1 MLLFLKLGGSLITDK
16 ATPRTLRADV
26 LARLMDEIAS
36 ALVEADVQ
44 LVLGHGSGSFGHVEG
59 KRHDTRTGVRTPEG
73 WRGFADVQAAAA
85 LLNRHVIDAARTVGL
100 PVLNCPPS
108 ASAVCEDGA
117 LVELAVEPIRVA
129 LERGLVPVVQG
140 DVAVD
145 RVRGGTIVST
155 EDVFGYLAPRLK
167 PARILLAGRD
177 AGVLSRWP
185 DGELVTDIV
194 DGTAIQAG
202 ASQATDVTGG
212 MVAKIHETLTTIR
225 AVPDLTALI
234 FSGDV
239 PGRVAA
245 ALKGEAVIGT
255 VLRAA

>member
-26 LARLMDEIAS
+26 LARLMGEIAS
-36 ALVEADVQ
+36 ALADVDVQ

-59 KRHDTRTGVRTPEG
+59 KRFDTRTGVRTPAG
-73 WRGFADVQAAAA
+73 WRGFAEVQAAAA
-85 LLNRHVIDAARTVGL
+85 LLNRHVIDAARAAGL

-108 ASAVCEDGA
+108 ASAVCEDGR
-117 LVELAVEPIRVA
+117 LVDLAVEPIRAA
-129 LERGLVPVVQG
+129 LEHGLVPVVQG
-140 DVAVD
+140 DVAID
-145 RVRGGTIVST
+145 TVRGGTIVST

-185 DGELVTDIV
+185 DGHLVTDIV

-212 MVAKIHETLTTIR
+212 MVAKIHETLITLR
-225 AVPDLTALI
+225 AVPDLSALI

-245 ALKGEAVIGT
+245 ALRGEAVVGT
-255 VLRAA
+255 VLRSA

>member
-26 LARLMDEIAS
+26 LARLMGEIAS
-36 ALVEADVQ
+36 ALADVDVQ

-59 KRHDTRTGVRTPEG
+59 KRFDTRAGVRTPAG
-73 WRGFADVQAAAA
+73 WRGFAEVQAAAA
-85 LLNRHVIDAARTVGL
+85 LLNRHVIDAARAAGL

-108 ASAVCEDGA
+108 ASAVCEDGR
-117 LVELAVEPIRVA
+117 LVDLAVEPIRAA
-129 LERGLVPVVQG
+129 LEHGLVPVVQG
-140 DVAVD
+140 DVAID
-145 RVRGGTIVST
+145 TVRGGTIVST

-167 PARILLAGRD
+167 PSRILLAGRD

-185 DGELVTDIV
+185 DGHLVTDIV

-212 MVAKIHETLTTIR
+212 MVAKIHETLITLR
-225 AVPDLTALI
+225 AVPDLSALI

-245 ALKGEAVIGT
+245 ALRGEAVVGT
-255 VLRAA
+255 VLRSA